1 MLALQVKKGP
11 GIEECE
17 HLLEAGKGKR
27 VECPVLSTRKAALL
41 NLKPRRFVLDF

>member
-17 HLLEAGKGKR
+17 HLLEAGKGKLMER
-27 VECPVLSTRKAALL
+27 PILSSKKSNPA
-41 NLKPRRFVLDF
+41 

>member
-11 GIEECE
+11 CIKEYE
-17 HLLEAGKGKR
+17 HLIEAGKGKHM
-27 VECPVLSTRKAALL
+27 EYPVLSTRKAALL